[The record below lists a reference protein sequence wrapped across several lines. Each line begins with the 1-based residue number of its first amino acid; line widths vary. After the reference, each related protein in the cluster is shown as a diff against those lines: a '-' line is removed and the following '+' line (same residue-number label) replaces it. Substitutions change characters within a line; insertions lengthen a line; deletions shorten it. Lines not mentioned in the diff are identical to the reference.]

1 MAAAAGDSAESR
13 RLWATPAAELGVL
26 DRFGAAGLEQG
37 EGRIAPRTGDS
48 VGMLEVWGGFGEEDG
63 IALGVGDHVARVF
76 YFPRKPQG
84 RIY

>member
-37 EGRIAPRTGDS
+37 EERIAPRTGDS
-48 VGMLEVWGGFGEEDG
+48 VGMLEVWGGFGEDG
-63 IALGVGDHVARVF
+63 IALGG
-76 YFPRKPQG
+76 G
-84 RIY
+84 